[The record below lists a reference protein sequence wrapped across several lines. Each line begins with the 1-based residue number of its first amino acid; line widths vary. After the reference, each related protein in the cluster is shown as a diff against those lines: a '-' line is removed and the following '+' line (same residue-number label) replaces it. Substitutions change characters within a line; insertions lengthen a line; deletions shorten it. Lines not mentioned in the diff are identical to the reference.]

1 MDSTTYSSRKLFL
14 DARARILYTSSGHYP
29 CNYYSIKSVKNFITD
44 IEPGDMILVEFPI
57 LIETRYSGGV
67 KSFQIKVTNMRTSKT
82 LSMKPTELYDRVLR
96 WLKDPIE
103 LNI

>member
-14 DARARILYTSSGHYP
+14 DACARILYTSSGHYP
-29 CNYYSIKSVKNFITD
+29 CNYSTKSVNQFITD
-44 IEPGDMILVEFPI
+44 IESGDMILVEFPI
-57 LIETRYSGGV
+57 LIEKRYNGGV
-67 KSFQIKVTNMRTSKT
+67 MSFQIKVTNMRTSKT
-82 LSMKPTELYDRVLR
+82 LSMKSTELYDKVLC

>member
-1 MDSTTYSSRKLFL
+1 MDSTTYSSKKLFF

-29 CNYYSIKSVKNFITD
+29 CNHSTKSVKNFIAD
-44 IEPGDMILVEFPI
+44 IEAGDMILVEFPI

-82 LSMKPTELYDRVLR
+82 LSMKSTELYDRVLC

>member
-1 MDSTTYSSRKLFL
+1 MDSTTYSSKKLFL
-14 DARARILYTSSGHYP
+14 DAYARILYTSSGHYP
-29 CNYYSIKSVKNFITD
+29 CNYSTKSVKNFIAE

-67 KSFQIKVTNMRTSKT
+67 MSFHIKVTNMRTSKT
-82 LSMKPTELYDRVLR
+82 LSMKSTELYDKVLC